1 MLEGLTSEII
11 SKVEKDLRKYPDWI
25 LRIEAAGLGITNYNF
40 KDYKSYNFKSLVE
53 ECVEYDEETKR
64 KILAI
69 ESVYDYRLNDR
80 KKKLIELRYFQDEK
94 FRNLFFW

>member
-1 MLEGLTSEII
+1 M
-11 SKVEKDLRKYPDWI
+11 
-25 LRIEAAGLGITNYNF
+25 
-40 KDYKSYNFKSLVE
+40 VE

-80 KKKLIELRYFQDEK
+80 KKKLIELRYFQDEPRGK
-94 FRNLFFW
+94 VISTLELKNKNEYYRMRNFAICSFARVLGYLKDE